1 MNDTVKPCLPEFI
14 EGEAGKIEYD
24 FIAVPDSHA
33 SRNLIAVVC
42 HPHPLHGGTK
52 DNKVVHTLCRALR
65 DMGVASIRFNF
76 RGVGKSEGQFDHGK
90 GEYEDLITVVKFLR
104 TYVDEKKPL
113 LIAGF
118 SFGSF
123 IASRFAISNKVSACI
138 MVAPPVSYPEFKEMN
153 TFLSPLLVIQG
164 DQDEVVDYGDVKSWV
179 GALVRSPEFEI
190 VEGAGH
196 FFHGRL
202 PELKSIVQSFVTRI
216 TGE

>member
-1 MNDTVKPCLPEFI
+1 MNDSVKPCLPEFI
-14 EGEAGKIEYD
+14 QGTAGKLEYD
-24 FIAVPDSHA
+24 FISVPDSHGD
-33 SRNLIAVVC
+33 RNLIAVVC

-65 DMGVASIRFNF
+65 DSGVPSIRFNF
-76 RGVGKSEGQFDHGK
+76 RGVGKSEGQFDQGK
-90 GEYEDLITVVKFLR
+90 GEYEDLISVVKFLR
-104 TYVDEKKPL
+104 ASVSDKKPL

-118 SFGSF
+118 SFGAF

-138 MVAPPVSYPEFKEMN
+138 MVAPPVSYPEFKEMK
-153 TFLSPLLVIQG
+153 TYLCPLLVVQG
-164 DQDEVVDYGDVKSWV
+164 DEDEIVDYGDVKSWV
-179 GALVRSPEFEI
+179 EALVRNPDFEV

-202 PELKSIVQSFVTRI
+202 PELKTIVQSFVTRI